1 MIVLYCT
8 CNAVNVYVC
17 TMYVCVWY
25 SSLDVESS
33 SARGGSGRS
42 ARKSSSRHRAPQHA
56 SMAISDHVDQGDGRY
71 EEVQHADGKV
81 RVARHDHCYIDI
93 LVFTCTYLV

>member
-1 MIVLYCT
+1 
-8 CNAVNVYVC
+8 
-17 TMYVCVWY
+17 
-25 SSLDVESS
+25 
-33 SARGGSGRS
+33 
-42 ARKSSSRHRAPQHA
+42 
-56 SMAISDHVDQGDGRY
+56 MAISDHVDQGDGRY